1 MTILYYYLNI
11 IYRINSNL
19 NTILYEIYFN
29 LFKNK
34 IFKQTI
40 FYYYIKLNK
49 KRYKNT
55 NKVLV
60 GTEVQTISNFFERTI
75 FV

>member
-19 NTILYEIYFN
+19 NTILYEIYLN

-55 NKVLV
+55 NKIIA
-60 GTEVQTISNFFERTI
+60 GTEVQTISNSFE
-75 FV
+75 